1 MADNNGSWREEQE
14 INTVINQGLFD
25 YMSGCEDLGL
35 LNKALLY
42 YALCINI
49 PQKYTIKRLQKSVQ
63 E

>member
-1 MADNNGSWREEQE
+1 MADNNSSWREEQE

-35 LNKALLY
+35 LTKHYCIMLIHSSKRY
-42 YALCINI
+42 Y
-49 PQKYTIKRLQKSVQ
+49 KKVTESVQ